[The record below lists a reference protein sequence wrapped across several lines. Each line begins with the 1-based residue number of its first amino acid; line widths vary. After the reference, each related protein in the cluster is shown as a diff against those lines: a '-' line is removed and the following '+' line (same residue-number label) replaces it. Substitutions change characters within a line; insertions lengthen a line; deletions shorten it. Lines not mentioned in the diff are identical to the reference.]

1 MNSFELNKIAG
12 ALLGSL
18 LAILGI
24 SKVMGIIYGGPEEA
38 AAKAY
43 IVEGVETDS
52 TSTTQGEP
60 KAEKSL
66 AELLAEATPEAGKR
80 VSAKCASCHTFEQ
93 GGPNKTG
100 PNLWGV
106 VGEPF
111 AHKEDFNYSPAFQES
126 RTQGRK
132 WTDELLFQYLENPR
146 KFEPGN
152 KMQFAG
158 LRKPEE
164 RANIIAYLHKQS
176 NVPLQVNQ
184 APPSQTAPE

>member
-24 SKVMGIIYGGPEEA
+24 NKIMGTIYGVPEEGA
-38 AAKAY
+38 TKAY
-43 IVEGVETDS
+43 IVEGV
-52 TSTTQGEP
+52 TTPGTPTGGEAQP
-60 KAEKSL
+60 EKTL

-93 GGPNKTG
+93 GGANKTG
-100 PNLWGV
+100 PNLWGM
-106 VGEPF
+106 VGGLF
-111 AHKEDFNYSPAFQES
+111 AHKEDFSYSPAFQES
-126 RTQGRK
+126 RAQGRK
-132 WTDELLFQYLENPR
+132 WTDELLFQYLENPQ

-158 LRKPEE
+158 LKKPGE
-164 RANIIAYLHKQS
+164 RANIIAYLHQQS
-176 NVPLQVNQ
+176 NVPLQSSQ
-184 APPSQTAPE
+184 APAAQPAPE